1 MVLQESLPPE
11 GSPNPQGQDTGI
23 PSSPGP
29 CHLHPFLLLLA
40 PAKSSPSQARR
51 EMKLAGPKMM
61 CILLRKRGQSCS
73 QSLDYRL
80 STLIPF
86 YSTLISFYSTL
97 IPFYSRVVLETSTG
111 ASKTALGK
119 ELPPTPGNQEIQ
131 CSRFLLFCLEVYMY
145 PGLQGGSH
153 HPPFQSHTDSL
164 WMTTL
169 LLSTNNSNMLQ
180 ETRRQL
186 WPDSAL
192 SSMGLRVCEA
202 KDTGCP

>member
-1 MVLQESLPPE
+1 MPPTSLA
-11 GSPNPQGQDTGI
+11 SP
-23 PSSPGP
+23 
-29 CHLHPFLLLLA
+29 
-40 PAKSSPSQARR
+40 KSSLSQARR

-61 CILLRKRGQSCS
+61 CIVLRKRRQSCS

-86 YSTLISFYSTL
+86 YS
-97 IPFYSRVVLETSTG
+97 RVVLETSTG
-111 ASKTALGK
+111 APKTALGK

-131 CSRFLLFCLEVYMY
+131 CSRFLLFCLEIYKY

-164 WMTTL
+164 WMTAL
-169 LLSTNNSNMLQ
+169 LLSTNNSNVLQ

-186 WPDSAL
+186 WSDSAL
-192 SSMGLRVCEA
+192 SSMGLKVCEA
-202 KDTGCP
+202 KDIGCP